1 VSGIDTDGPVDP
13 LLPPPVVRILAL
25 SGGGYRGLFTA
36 EVLARL
42 EQDSKR
48 KIRDLVD
55 LVIGTSAGALVA
67 AGVAAGVA
75 ASDVAAAFRTHGERI
90 FPRRILPAPRR
101 LLFRAPYRSEPLGA
115 AVEEIFE
122 GDARLPMSAL
132 QANLAITAVSQTHAR
147 FRLYTSGQFVGA
159 TSKDLPLLEAIL
171 ASAAAPTYF
180 PPRFYDKETLVDG
193 GVVANAPEIAG
204 IGLVKRVLGTPLDRM
219 RVLSIGTASPAAGNL
234 PMAPARY
241 SIVDWM
247 LPRRNLLLLTLD
259 TQEHLAR
266 NLAEQLLGTSYCRI
280 DIAPNNKQAKVMG
293 ALDQAG
299 EKASEALCALAD
311 QAWLNSKSTA
321 MKLLA
326 G

>member
-1 VSGIDTDGPVDP
+1 
-13 LLPPPVVRILAL
+13 
-25 SGGGYRGLFTA
+25 
-36 EVLARL
+36 
-42 EQDSKR
+42 
-48 KIRDLVD
+48 
-55 LVIGTSAGALVA
+55 
-67 AGVAAGVA
+67 
-75 ASDVAAAFRTHGERI
+75 
-90 FPRRILPAPRR
+90 
-101 LLFRAPYRSEPLGA
+101 
-115 AVEEIFE
+115 
-122 GDARLPMSAL
+122 MSAL
-132 QANLAITAVSQTHAR
+132 KANLAITAVSQTHAR

-159 TSKDLPLLEAIL
+159 TSKDLPLLEAVL

-180 PPRFYDKETLVDG
+180 PPRFYDKEMLVDG

-204 IGLVKRVLGTPLDRM
+204 IGLVKRVLGTPLERM

-259 TQEHLAR
+259 AQEHLAR
-266 NLAEQLLGTSYCRI
+266 NLAEQLLATSYCRI
-280 DIAPNNKQAKVMG
+280 DIAPNSKQAKVMG
-293 ALDQAG
+293 GLDQAG
-299 EKASEALCALAD
+299 ERASEALCALAD